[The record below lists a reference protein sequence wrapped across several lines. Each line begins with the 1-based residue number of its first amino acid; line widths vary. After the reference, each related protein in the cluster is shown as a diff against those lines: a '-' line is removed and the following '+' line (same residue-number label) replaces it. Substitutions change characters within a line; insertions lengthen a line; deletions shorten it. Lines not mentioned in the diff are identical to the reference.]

1 MDKFLKFFS
10 SIGQFGEVGLVCL
23 GGRPVVYV
31 YKMYAVYNRL
41 QTDVYNRLQTDVY
54 NRLPHPVIYAFI
66 DLLYY
71 LNCLR
76 AGEPSEKRVILVY
89 YPPYR
94 IGGGVAYPPIISTW

>member
-1 MDKFLKFFS
+1 M
-10 SIGQFGEVGLVCL
+10 
-23 GGRPVVYV
+23 YV

-76 AGEPSEKRVILVY
+76 AGGPARSGSFWSII
-89 YPPYR
+89 PPLSNR
-94 IGGGVAYPPIISTW
+94 GVG

>member
-31 YKMYAVYNRL
+31 VAV
-41 QTDVYNRLQTDVY
+41 V
-54 NRLPHPVIYAFI
+54 YAFI

-76 AGEPSEKRVILVY
+76 DNCSIRLYRYIHLYGSWFISNCLRAGEPR
-89 YPPYR
+89 
-94 IGGGVAYPPIISTW
+94 GNATISV